1 MSSLHITFNTEA
13 EWHAL
18 ESEGF
23 LSRVGLQYHWMN
35 RDYGTFED
43 FLGALKQSKRKS
55 IRQVRPIV
63 HCTVRKILLCTHAK
77 ASMHPIQSK
86 HFHNSWPL
94 AWQERKSVAASGL
107 VLQRLSGNEITP
119 LIWDKFYRFYRNT
132 TGMRPNDLALTP
144 HCPFFCLLLR
154 RAGMTLA
161 LPRTDAKWGQAY
173 LTRDFFHR
181 LGETMVRCV
190 SFL

>member
-13 EWHAL
+13 EWQAL

-63 HCTVRKILLCTHAK
+63 HCTVRKIFLCTHAK
-77 ASMHPIQSK
+77 AFQCIPFNPSIFIILGPLLGRSARAWQR
-86 HFHNSWPL
+86 L
-94 AWQERKSVAASGL
+94 AWCCSGFLAMKS
-107 VLQRLSGNEITP
+107 P
-119 LIWDKFYRFYRNT
+119 
-132 TGMRPNDLALTP
+132 P
-144 HCPFFCLLLR
+144 
-154 RAGMTLA
+154 
-161 LPRTDAKWGQAY
+161 
-173 LTRDFFHR
+173 
-181 LGETMVRCV
+181 
-190 SFL
+190 